1 MKIRSL
7 LELEEA
13 LDNDLA
19 WRKHEISLIT
29 GQVSISRKK
38 IRITLIRAAITL
50 MYAHWEGHVKKAA
63 QIYLTYLNHKAPKY
77 SEMKDNFCYISLHER
92 FEDGFS
98 IKKYVSQ
105 KEIFEYISSGL
116 GCNFKVNCEKVVDTE
131 SNLKSQVFLNL
142 MYQLGLDTEPF
153 ELRQNF
159 IDQKLIKNRN
169 AIAHGER
176 VSEQELEEA
185 YNVILDN
192 LLIMI
197 QTVHNMIKSSASNNE
212 FLKDKVN

>member
-7 LELEEA
+7 FELEEA

-29 GQVSISRKK
+29 GQVSKSKNR
-38 IRITLIRAAITL
+38 IRLTLIRAAIAL

-77 SEMKDNFCYISLHER
+77 SEMKDNFCHISLYER
-92 FEDGFS
+92 FEEGFS
-98 IKKYVSQ
+98 IKKYASQ

-116 GCNFKVNCEKVVDTE
+116 SCNFKVNCEKVVDTE
-131 SNLKSQVFLNL
+131 SNLKSNVFLNL
-142 MYQLGLDTEPF
+142 MYQLGLETAQF
-153 ELRQNF
+153 ELKKNF

-169 AIAHGER
+169 AISHGER
-176 VSEQELEEA
+176 ISEQELEEA
-185 YNVILDN
+185 YDEIVKN
-192 LLIMI
+192 LLFMI
-197 QTVHNMIKSSASNNE
+197 QTVHNMIRTAASNSG
-212 FLKDKVN
+212 FLKIN

>member
-29 GQVSISRKK
+29 GQVSRSKNK
-38 IRITLIRAAITL
+38 IRLTLIRAAITL
-50 MYAHWEGHVKKAA
+50 MYAHWEGHIKKSA
-63 QIYLTYLNHKAPKY
+63 QIYLTFLNHKAPKY
-77 SEMKDNFCYISLHER
+77 SEMKENFCHISLQEK
-92 FEDGFS
+92 FEEGFS
-98 IKKYVSQ
+98 IKKYISQ

-116 GCNFKVNCEKVVDTE
+116 NCNFKVNCDKIVDTE

-142 MYQLGLDTEPF
+142 MYQLGLDTGPF
-153 ELRQNF
+153 ELRKNF

-185 YNVILDN
+185 YDEISNN
-192 LLIMI
+192 LLYMI
-197 QTVHNMIKSSASNNE
+197 QTVHNMIKATASNSG
-212 FLKDKVN
+212 FLKVN